1 MRNLEL
7 DIEEIARTSADFDL
21 KSEDERTEALD
32 RVNQLKIEK
41 RDAMDRCEKKNVL
54 STGAAESM
62 HRRLQGGSVA
72 SKRLA
77 SVEKMILSQN
87 TEEGSSAGV
96 RQSTSP
102 VPSRVSSQVSTL
114 SSTGQSWETVSN
126 SSPTVTPTCEQSTTG
141 LAVDPPTNR
150 ISSGPITSSANIWQ
164 TVEANNDVYTV
175 EYTAE
180 SPTIPVFPP
189 PTPHSA
195 VTPAPPPDISLH
207 REMNQLFSAGLS
219 LFGEPEDYEFPID
232 QDHRRTLSFDLP
244 IQNPE
249 NNHNQ
254 MKPTSIQATTP
265 PSILNSNHDLLF
277 RSQSGDSWGI
287 DQSSVDNDKVD
298 SPLSTFPEPSLS
310 RRPSVQL
317 IAGSIRRQSRALLK
331 PNRKSLR
338 LDKPLPPIV
347 GEQRAKER
355 MITERSPKPV
365 IGFPILYPM
374 DRFYSTVSRDGQLT
388 KAWQLHGS
396 QSVIGLRTPQQ
407 PRFTPMPAIS
417 DNSADGVLVVPTVG
431 EVVDYETTP
440 IETLY
445 KFHTKD
451 SCFATYLSPDAKHA
465 IYLSPHS
472 FQVFAIPLPGETP
485 QLRPKF
491 HYRYGDW
498 EGLKRSRTN
507 LQYKSAAASD
517 RYVATITNE
526 RVG

>member
-62 HRRLQGGSVA
+62 QRRLQGGSVA

-265 PSILNSNHDLLF
+265 PSILNSNHDLLLEVSLEIHGASTRAAWTTIKLILRCQRF
-277 RSQSGDSWGI
+277 QSL
-287 DQSSVDNDKVD
+287 
-298 SPLSTFPEPSLS
+298 PYH
-310 RRPSVQL
+310 
-317 IAGSIRRQSRALLK
+317 AGH
-331 PNRKSLR
+331 P
-338 LDKPLPPIV
+338 
-347 GEQRAKER
+347 
-355 MITERSPKPV
+355 
-365 IGFPILYPM
+365 
-374 DRFYSTVSRDGQLT
+374 YS
-388 KAWQLHGS
+388 
-396 QSVIGLRTPQQ
+396 
-407 PRFTPMPAIS
+407 
-417 DNSADGVLVVPTVG
+417 
-431 EVVDYETTP
+431 
-440 IETLY
+440 
-445 KFHTKD
+445 
-451 SCFATYLSPDAKHA
+451 
-465 IYLSPHS
+465 
-472 FQVFAIPLPGETP
+472 
-485 QLRPKF
+485 
-491 HYRYGDW
+491 
-498 EGLKRSRTN
+498 
-507 LQYKSAAASD
+507 
-517 RYVATITNE
+517 
-526 RVG
+526 